1 VRQAPPVAPQLVF
14 VPLIGFRP
22 EGTLVLR
29 KRTDT
34 TANGTR
40 LIVHAAAAAP
50 DRTDV
55 VVEWERTGD
64 PATCPADSM
73 LLTHTNSRPLE
84 HGLSVELLIGAS
96 RVSATRMA
104 RRAFHA
110 SNPSI
115 GAIDEVTFG
124 PLPAGTAAAELRVA
138 EGEREWLA
146 QLAFMSRDANASA
159 VTAEV
164 THDEVAVR
172 ATAVARDRD
181 EVVVEMEVVAPNQIR
196 TVGAPLTSPVRFAST
211 SEEDQRTRKAEIRRV
226 LGEHSRPITLEDDR
240 GGRTEEGR
248 RLFSQEPQQA
258 MSGRLFVSRFVV
270 AFEAPSAAAES
281 ATIVIPFIDLND
293 REPSAEADL
302 RKVPVDVKLGEH
314 RFRVISAEPIGMD
327 QRQVVLKVT
336 PSTSGPR
343 FIQPVRMHGA
353 DDKNFAWNP
362 YPAPGDTVSLT
373 TTVGDPP
380 IVTFTGA
387 VLRVDGPLRLEI
399 PLPKVDL

>member
-172 ATAVARDRD
+172 ATAVARDRG
-181 EVVVEMEVVAPNQIR
+181 R
-196 TVGAPLTSPVRFAST
+196 SRR
-211 SEEDQRTRKAEIRRV
+211 QRTRKAEVRRV

-343 FIQPVRMHGA
+343 FNQPVRMHGA